1 MATQL
6 WLELFQ
12 HVTLTNLIADR
23 SNHSPILMQLAD
35 RVKST
40 VKKQFKFENAW
51 LEEENIQDV
60 VLNGWAESKEG
71 GVLKKLN
78 NCSKELEK

>member
-1 MATQL
+1 
-6 WLELFQ
+6 
-12 HVTLTNLIADR
+12 
-23 SNHSPILMQLAD
+23 MQLAD